1 MPRIPKLFYFSVF
14 GDFSPLIFALL
25 LTTQNKFWTSA
36 FLNKLDKSLIIN
48 ILQISQSINSEL
60 PPLKRLCY
68 TLRIRIL
75 SSQGYVS
82 LWYKDTY
89 AYTLR
94 IRVLVVKAYAFKQ
107 KVSAF
112 LLYSRLKMPFQALF
126 ESYFT
131 LKSVQK
137 ILFYFSFQGFTA
149 NSILATKCGLNMP
162 YLTTK
167 RTYRCV
173 YL

>member
-1 MPRIPKLFYFSVF
+1 M
-14 GDFSPLIFALL
+14 
-25 LTTQNKFWTSA
+25 
-36 FLNKLDKSLIIN
+36 
-48 ILQISQSINSEL
+48 
-60 PPLKRLCY
+60 
-68 TLRIRIL
+68 L
-75 SSQGYVS
+75 SSQGYVC

-94 IRVLVVKAYAFKQ
+94 IRVLVVKAYEFKQ

-149 NSILATKCGLNMP
+149 NSI
-162 YLTTK
+162 
-167 RTYRCV
+167 
-173 YL
+173 